1 MERSGGGRENEGIL
15 VAMRIKQ
22 RHDSSGIAGFVLNKT
37 LKKKIVQRCRPPN
50 SDLIRIFGGLFVLGS
65 KRSLV
70 FADLTAP
77 AVGSWSA
84 CGQVV
89 GRLVR

>member
-22 RHDSSGIAGFVLNKT
+22 QFDSSGIAGFVLKKPT
-37 LKKKIVQRCRPPN
+37 KKKIVQRCRSPN
-50 SDLIRIFGGLFVLGS
+50 SDLIHIFSGSFVLGS

-77 AVGSWSA
+77 AVG
-84 CGQVV
+84 CGQYVV
-89 GRLVR
+89 ELLGES